1 MWSNKYDG
9 SEVCNVGVQ
18 RNNFLQLIKVIKQWK
33 FYLNL
38 WYKIIWYCK
47 TINLHAK
54 LGVGIEKANVHFVF
68 AANIEFLYSELRYL
82 RITFLTDACD

>member
-1 MWSNKYDG
+1 MLFFIYYNILKQRLFALEFTCKMSIQYG

-47 TINLHAK
+47 IINLHAK
-54 LGVGIEKANVHFVF
+54 LISIIINWK
-68 AANIEFLYSELRYL
+68 
-82 RITFLTDACD
+82 